1 MAEVSQICIARILN
15 VLEQGGKRAVP
26 EKALYGR
33 VKGKKIS
40 QADFRKAAARLA
52 ESGDIM
58 LTKQDISCA
67 KLTICSRLR
76 WQG

>member
-40 QADFRKAAARLA
+40 QADFRKAATEAVL
-52 ESGDIM
+52 SGLEEDVM
-58 LTKQDISCA
+58 ISA
-67 KLTICSRLR
+67 VKEIYKKERGGSND
-76 WQG
+76 